1 MKEGAFIPPVHWDDN
16 VFLQMVEPALTTE
29 LERHL
34 WMRLSQA
41 VRYEEVFDEGDYETY
56 TAEDLASTIRERDDE
71 IGGLKAELER
81 MGEDYTCECEANE
94 ELEHKINELEDQ
106 IEELEE
112 KVSDLESD
120 NNYLDEE
127 LTVVRNKLHD
137 LEG

>member
-16 VFLQMVEPALTTE
+16 VFLQMTEYAVTTE

-41 VRYEEVFDEGDYETY
+41 ARYEEVFEMDDYSTY
-56 TAEDLASTIRERDDE
+56 TAEDLESTLKERDDE
-71 IGGLKAELER
+71 IGELKAELER
-81 MGEDYTCECEANE
+81 MGEDYAREYAKNE
-94 ELEHKINELEDQ
+94 ELEYKVEELEGQ
-106 IEELEE
+106 IEELKE
-112 KVSDLESD
+112 KVSDLEYD
-120 NNYLDEE
+120 NNYLDKE